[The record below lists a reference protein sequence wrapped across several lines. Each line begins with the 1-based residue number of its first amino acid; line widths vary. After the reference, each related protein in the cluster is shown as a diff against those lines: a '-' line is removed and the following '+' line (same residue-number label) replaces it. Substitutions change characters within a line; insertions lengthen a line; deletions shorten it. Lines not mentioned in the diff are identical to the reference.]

1 MIQLNNRNFVK
12 FAVEHYRNPQCLS
25 AEEFFEDLARFKYVK
40 RLLNRYEN
48 KGDLQE
54 RLIVNHLIS
63 IYNVFDIDAANQ
75 MVLFKCDKK
84 TWSALKSFLVFLN
97 YLPLGEMDEI
107 SCDKD
112 VELKL
117 QNL

>member
-1 MIQLNNRNFVK
+1 
-12 FAVEHYRNPQCLS
+12 LS
-25 AEEFFEDLARFKYVK
+25 ADEFFEDLARFKYVK

-63 IYNVFDIDAANQ
+63 IYNVFDIDAANE
-75 MVLFKCDKK
+75 MVFFKCDKK

-97 YLPLGEMDEI
+97 YLPYDVMTEI